1 MTKLGPFAIL
11 GVVLAS
17 GSAQAAVAAK
27 TNELV
32 ATGLDVTVGA
42 EPLVDR
48 LTLEIKPR
56 GADVA
61 TVCLW
66 NPAAVAKAKAGAA
79 ELALPCRAGR
89 VNATVRLRE
98 AEPGVVLV
106 SLDLDHDTALAAED
120 GVRLT
125 ALLAGVEEGVAI
137 SRSEPWWTR
146 PVFWKQQG
154 FIPDESQL
162 VVARRTVEPKSP
174 AKPETKS
181 ARKVEHVVLLPLP
194 AGGAMAW
201 ARGAA
206 VPFSAGGVTV
216 ALQAKAA
223 WSLRSGALAVIGA
236 GDSPYDLV
244 TKVVRHGLAA
254 MGNPTRLRTE
264 KPYPEPFK
272 RVGFCTWNTLYENQ
286 TTQNLMAAA
295 QGLADA
301 KFPLGFFII
310 DSGWQPV
317 SAGNFISAAL
327 RGFEADA
334 AKIPGGL
341 KALVS
346 DLRRVTGA
354 PWIGVWHSLQG
365 VPGGVDPTSPLAK
378 AEAAHLWQGNLP
390 GLVPDPTSERGA
402 EFFRNYYKVL
412 RAADV
417 DLVKVDFQNWTESY
431 VAGRVPL
438 FRALEQSVNNF
449 HAAAFEAFGDR
460 VINCMSMGQNALFN
474 LGNTNVVRNSLDYLL
489 PAGPVGH
496 RRHMLNNIFN
506 ALLVSQVA
514 YPDFDMWES
523 YGPFAQAHSVLRA
536 LSGGPIYLTG
546 DVAKQNWQL
555 MRRLM
560 LADGTVLRTDAPGL
574 PTRDG
579 LFVEAG
585 QVPVPLKGFA
595 RVGNSG
601 IIGAF
606 NALEDGG
613 AVNGVVRARDV
624 EGLQGERFAVYE
636 HFSERLVVADADQ
649 AIPMH
654 LGPDT
659 PALFVVVPIENGFA
673 PIGLLDKYI
682 SPRTIRSQKISG
694 NRLTVEVAEGG
705 RFGAYLDEPPK
716 SVTVDG
722 VSAPPIMRNGW
733 ILVDIDNRVPKPHT
747 IEITR

>member
-1 MTKLGPFAIL
+1 MIL
-11 GVVLAS
+11 SVVLAS

-32 ATGLDVTVGA
+32 ATGLDVTVGDQA
-42 EPLVDR
+42 LVDR
-48 LTLEIKPR
+48 LTLEIKPH

-66 NPAAVAKAKAGAA
+66 NEAAVAKAKAGAA

-89 VNATVRLRE
+89 MNATVRLRE
-98 AEPGVVLV
+98 AEPGVVV
-106 SLDLDHDTALAAED
+106 VTLDLDRDTALAAED

-154 FIPDESQL
+154 FIPDETQL
-162 VVARRTVEPKSP
+162 VMARRNVELKSQ
-174 AKPETKS
+174 AKSEAKS

-194 AGGAMAW
+194 AGGAMGW
-201 ARGAA
+201 VRGAA

-223 WSLRSGALAVIGA
+223 WSLRRGALAVIGA
-236 GDSPYDLV
+236 GDSPYDLL
-244 TKVVRHGLAA
+244 TTVVRHGLEAIGKPA
-254 MGNPTRLRTE
+254 RLRTE

-286 TTQNLMAAA
+286 TTQNLMATAK
-295 QGLADA
+295 GLADA
-301 KFPLGFFII
+301 RFPLGFFII

-317 SAGNFISAAL
+317 SAGNFVTSAL

-334 AKIPGGL
+334 AKIPNGL

-354 PWIGVWHSLQG
+354 SWIGVWHTLQG
-365 VPGGVDPTSPLAK
+365 VPGGVDPKSPLAK

-390 GLVPDPTSERGA
+390 ALVPDPTSDRGA

-438 FRALEQSVNNF
+438 FQALNQSVTNF

-460 VINCMSMGQNALFN
+460 VINCMSMGQNTLFS
-474 LGNTNVVRNSLDYLL
+474 LRSTNVVRNSLDYLL
-489 PAGPVGH
+489 PAGPIGH

-523 YGPFAQAHSVLRA
+523 YGPFARAHSVLRA
-536 LSGGPIYLTG
+536 ISGGPIYLTG
-546 DVAKQNWQL
+546 DVAKQDWPL
-555 MRRLM
+555 MHRLM
-560 LADGTVLRTDAPGL
+560 LADGTILRTDAPVL

-579 LFVEAG
+579 LFVDAG
-585 QVPVPLKGFA
+585 QVPVPLKGYA
-595 RVGNSG
+595 RVGATG

-624 EGLQGERFAVYE
+624 EGLKGERFAVYE
-636 HFSERLVVADADQ
+636 HFSQRLVVADPNQ
-649 AIPMH
+649 AIPTQ
-654 LGPDT
+654 LGPAT
-659 PALFVVVPIENGFA
+659 PALFVVVPIEKGFA
-673 PIGLLDKYI
+673 PLGSIDKYI
-682 SPRTIRSQKISG
+682 SPRTIRSQKIAG
-694 NRLTVEVAEGG
+694 NKLTVELAEGG
-705 RFGAYLDEPPK
+705 RFGAYMDGAPK

-722 VSAPPIMRNGW
+722 VSAPPIMRDSW
-733 ILVDIDNRVPKPHT
+733 IQLEVDNRVPKPHT
-747 IEITR
+747 VEITR

>member
-402 EFFRNYYKVL
+402 EFFRNYYKVP